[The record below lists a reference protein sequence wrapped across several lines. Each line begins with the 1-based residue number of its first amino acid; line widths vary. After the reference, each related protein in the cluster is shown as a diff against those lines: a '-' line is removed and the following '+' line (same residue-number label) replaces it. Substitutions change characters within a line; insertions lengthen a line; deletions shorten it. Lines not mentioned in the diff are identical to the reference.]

1 MARKLSSEAAADLK
15 NLNTFSNWIDQLT
28 ELAVSSIEWDVPDTV
43 DPIYLERNL
52 FYHGKIIFFAV
63 EEGLVCLSG
72 FSASKPNVYGIPLQ
86 RIVNGCNGFTATLD
100 NTNSVICYNN
110 TTKTTGYSKALTY
123 ASRLAEL
130 DRIIDL
136 NSKAQKTPVLL
147 KAPTEARLSAENV
160 YAGYD
165 SNDDVLRITND
176 FEPDAIG
183 VVNLGVPF
191 TGNELRALQ
200 QDIYAQYLRE
210 RGIGS
215 ANTGKA
221 ERLNTSEVAAGN
233 SGLLIYQAALM
244 APRQQAC
251 KLVNERF
258 ADILGGKEIS
268 CRFRRDMLD
277 YILDD
282 LQAGIDAKKMP
293 AAGGFKY
300 EDRDPDRATTEV
312 SDDE

>member
-52 FYHGKIIFFAV
+52 FYHGKIIFFPV
-63 EEGLVCLSG
+63 KEGLVCLSG

-136 NSKAQKTPVLL
+136 NSKAQKTPILL

-165 SNDDVLRITND
+165 SNDDVVRITND

-183 VVNLGVPF
+183 AVNLGVPF

-268 CRFRRDMLD
+268 CRFRRDMID

-282 LQAGIDAKKMP
+282 LQAGINQKKMP

-300 EDRDPDRATTEV
+300 EERDPDRSTTEV
-312 SDDE
+312 TEDE

>member
-1 MARKLSSEAAADLK
+1 MISTEAAAIGK
-15 NLNTFSNWIDQLT
+15 NFVTFGNWLDQLT
-28 ELAVSSIEWDVPDTV
+28 QLAVASIEWDVPDTV
-43 DPIYLERNL
+43 DQIYLERNL
-52 FYHGKIIFFAV
+52 FYHGKIVFFAV
-63 EEGLVCLSG
+63 EEGLVCLAG

-86 RIVNGCNGFTATLD
+86 RIVNGSNGFTATLD

-110 TTKTTGYSKALTY
+110 NTRTNGYNKALIY

-136 NSKAQKTPVLL
+136 NAKAQKTPVIL
-147 KAPTEARLSAENV
+147 KAPKEAQLSAENV

-176 FEPDAIG
+176 FQPDSIAA
-183 VVNLGVPF
+183 VNLGVPF
-191 TGNELRALQ
+191 TGNDLRALQ

-215 ANTGKA
+215 VNTGKA
-221 ERLNTSEVAAGN
+221 ERLNTSEVAVGN
-233 SGLLIYQAALM
+233 SGLLIFQNALL
-244 APRQQAC
+244 APRLQAC

-258 ADILGGKEIS
+258 ADILGGKKIS
-268 CRFRRDMLD
+268 CRFRRDMID

-282 LQAGIDAKKMP
+282 LQAGTEQKKKP
-293 AAGGFKY
+293 APGGFTY
-300 EDRDPDRATTEV
+300 EDRDTEQE
-312 SDDE
+312 STEGADEE

>member
-1 MARKLSSEAAADLK
+1 MISTESAAIGK
-15 NLNTFSNWIDQLT
+15 NFATFNNWIDQLT
-28 ELAVSSIEWDVPDTV
+28 QLAVSSIEWDVPDTI

-52 FYHGKIIFFAV
+52 FYHGKVVFFAV
-63 EEGLVCLSG
+63 EEGLVCLAG

-86 RIVNGCNGFTATLD
+86 RIVNGNNGFTATLD

-110 TTKTTGYSKALTY
+110 VERRNGYNKALTF

-136 NSKAQKTPVLL
+136 NAKAQKTPVVL
-147 KAPTEARLSAENV
+147 KAPKEAQLTAENV

-176 FEPDAIG
+176 FEPDSIG
-183 VVNLGVPF
+183 AVNLGVPF
-191 TGNELRALQ
+191 TGNDLRALQ

-233 SGLLIYQAALM
+233 SGLLIYQSALL
-244 APRQQAC
+244 APRLQAC

-258 ADILGGKEIS
+258 ADILGGKQIS
-268 CRFRRDMLD
+268 CRFRRDMID

-293 AAGGFKY
+293 APGGFKY
-300 EDRDPDRATTEV
+300 EERDPAREGTEGA
-312 SDDE
+312 DEE

>member
-1 MARKLSSEAAADLK
+1 MISTESAAIGK
-15 NLNTFSNWIDQLT
+15 NFATFGNWIDQLT
-28 ELAVSSIEWDVPDTV
+28 QLAVSSIEWDVPDTI

-52 FYHGKIIFFAV
+52 FYHGKVVFFAV
-63 EEGLVCLSG
+63 EEGLVCLAG

-86 RIVNGCNGFTATLD
+86 RIVNRNNGIPATLD

-110 TTKTTGYSKALTY
+110 VERRNGYNKALTF

-136 NSKAQKTPVLL
+136 NAKAQKTPVVL
-147 KAPTEARLSAENV
+147 KAPKEAQLTAENV

-176 FEPDAIG
+176 FEPDSIAA
-183 VVNLGVPF
+183 VNLGVPF
-191 TGNELRALQ
+191 TGNDLRALQ

-233 SGLLIYQAALM
+233 SGLLIYQSALL
-244 APRQQAC
+244 APRLQAC

-258 ADILGGKEIS
+258 VDILGGKQIS
-268 CRFRRDMLD
+268 CRFRRDMID

-293 AAGGFKY
+293 APGGFAY
-300 EDRDPDRATTEV
+300 QERDPAREGTEGA
-312 SDDE
+312 DEE

>member
-1 MARKLSSEAAADLK
+1 MISSESAAYGK
-15 NLNTFSNWIDQLT
+15 NFITFANWIDQLT
-28 ELAVSSIEWDVPDTV
+28 QLAVSSIEWDVPDTV

-52 FYHGKIIFFAV
+52 FYHGKVVFFAV
-63 EEGLVCLSG
+63 EEGLVCLAG
-72 FSASKPNVYGIPLQ
+72 FQASKPNVYGIPLQ
-86 RIVNGCNGFTATLD
+86 RIVNGSNGFTATLD

-110 TTKTTGYSKALTY
+110 TERKPGYPKALTF
-123 ASRLAEL
+123 ASRLSEL

-136 NSKAQKTPVLL
+136 NAKAQKTPVLL
-147 KAPTEARLSAENV
+147 KAPKEAQLSAENV
-160 YAGYD
+160 YAAYD
-165 SNDDVLRITND
+165 SNDDVIRINND
-176 FEPDAIG
+176 FQPESIAAI
-183 VVNLGVPF
+183 NLSVPF

-258 ADILGGKEIS
+258 ADILGGKKIS
-268 CRFRRDMLD
+268 CRFRRDMID

-282 LQAGIDAKKMP
+282 LQAGIDAKKIP
-293 AAGGFKY
+293 DAGGFSY
-300 EDRDPDRATTEV
+300 EERDPDRATTEV
-312 SDDE
+312 TGNE

>member
-1 MARKLSSEAAADLK
+1 MISTESAAIGK
-15 NLNTFSNWIDQLT
+15 NFATFGNWIDQLT
-28 ELAVSSIEWDVPDTV
+28 QLAVASIEWDVPDTI

-52 FYHGKIIFFAV
+52 FYHGKVVFFAV
-63 EEGLVCLSG
+63 EEGLVCLAG

-86 RIVNGCNGFTATLD
+86 RIVNGNNGFTATLD

-110 TTKTTGYSKALTY
+110 VERRNGYNKALTF

-136 NSKAQKTPVLL
+136 NAKAQKTPVVL
-147 KAPTEARLSAENV
+147 KAPKEAQLTAENV

-176 FEPDAIG
+176 FEPDSIG
-183 VVNLGVPF
+183 AVNLGVPF

-200 QDIYAQYLRE
+200 QDIYGQYLRE

-233 SGLLIYQAALM
+233 SGLLIYQSALL
-244 APRQQAC
+244 APRLQAC

-258 ADILGGKEIS
+258 ADILGGKQIS
-268 CRFRRDMLD
+268 CRFRRDMID

-282 LQAGIDAKKMP
+282 LQAGIDAKKTP
-293 AAGGFKY
+293 APGGFTY
-300 EDRDPDRATTEV
+300 QERDPAREGTEGA
-312 SDDE
+312 DEE

>member
-1 MARKLSSEAAADLK
+1 MISTESAAIGK
-15 NLNTFSNWIDQLT
+15 NFATFGNWIDQLT
-28 ELAVSSIEWDVPDTV
+28 QLAVASIEWDVPDTI

-52 FYHGKIIFFAV
+52 FYHGKVVFFAV
-63 EEGLVCLSG
+63 EEGLVCLAG

-86 RIVNGCNGFTATLD
+86 RIVNGNNGFTATLD

-110 TTKTTGYSKALTY
+110 VERRNGYNKALTF

-136 NSKAQKTPVLL
+136 NAKAQKTPVVL
-147 KAPTEARLSAENV
+147 KAPKEAQLTAENV

-165 SNDDVLRITND
+165 SNDDLIRITND
-176 FEPDAIG
+176 FEPDSIG
-183 VVNLGVPF
+183 AVNLGVPF
-191 TGNELRALQ
+191 TGNDLRALQ

-233 SGLLIYQAALM
+233 SGLLIYQSALL
-244 APRQQAC
+244 APRLQAC

-258 ADILGGKEIS
+258 ADILGGKKIS
-268 CRFRRDMLD
+268 CRFRRDMID

-282 LQAGIDAKKMP
+282 LQAGTEQKKEP
-293 AAGGFKY
+293 APGGFTY
-300 EDRDPDRATTEV
+300 EDRDTEQEGTEGA
-312 SDDE
+312 DEE

>member
-1 MARKLSSEAAADLK
+1 MISTESDAISK
-15 NLNTFSNWIDQLT
+15 NFITFGNWIDQLT
-28 ELAVSSIEWDVPDTV
+28 QLAVSSIEWDVPDTI

-52 FYHGKIIFFAV
+52 FYHGKVIFFAV
-63 EEGLVCLSG
+63 EEGLVCLAG
-72 FSASKPNVYGIPLQ
+72 FTASKPNVYGIPLR
-86 RIVNGCNGFTATLD
+86 RIVNGSNGFTATLD

-110 TTKTTGYSKALTY
+110 VERRNGYSKALTF

-136 NSKAQKTPVLL
+136 NAKAQKTPVIL
-147 KAPTEARLSAENV
+147 KAPVEARLSTENV

-165 SNDDVLRITND
+165 SNDDVVRITND
-176 FEPDAIG
+176 FQPDAIG
-183 VVNLGVPF
+183 ALNLGVPF

-215 ANTGKA
+215 SNTGKA

-258 ADILGGKEIS
+258 ADILGGKQIS
-268 CRFRRDMLD
+268 CRFRRDMID

-282 LQAGIDAKKMP
+282 LQAGIDQKKTP
-293 AAGGFKY
+293 AAGGFVY
-300 EDRDPDRATTEV
+300 EDRDPDRSTTEV
-312 SDDE
+312 TDNE